1 MTQQAHCLCWI
12 TWDPSPK
19 AFTIPY
25 LDHPVAWYG
34 IIFALGFVLAYLLS
48 QNMLKQ
54 RLAPLYPNEEI
65 CGTIAMQLI
74 DRLTWF
80 IVLGTVIGAR
90 LGEVFFYDWPAYR
103 ENPMNILKIWQGGLA
118 SHGGAVGVL
127 LALAIFCKSQRPAVV
142 LPFLAW
148 LDLLVVP
155 TALVA
160 CLIRIGNFFNQEILG
175 TATQQA
181 WGIIFLH
188 PIDGSAAVA
197 RHPSQLYEAAA
208 YLLTF
213 FFLIFLWRKAGP
225 WWKQGRLTGIFF
237 ILVFTARFFLEF
249 FKLPLS
255 NVIDESF
262 LHMGQYLSLPFI
274 AAGVALVV
282 RSSFTFIQK
291 EDKIKAIN
299 GEN

>member
-1 MTQQAHCLCWI
+1 MTHLPNSLCWI
-12 TWDPSPK
+12 SWDPSRT
-19 AFTIPY
+19 AFTLPY
-25 LDHPVAWYG
+25 IDHPVAWYG

-48 QNMLKQ
+48 QSMLKQ
-54 RLAPLYPNEEI
+54 RLTPLLPDAEI
-65 CGTIAMQLI
+65 RSTVATQLI

-80 IVLGTVIGAR
+80 MVIGTIVGAR

-103 ENPMNILKIWQGGLA
+103 ENPLDILKIWQGGLA

-127 LALAIFCKSQRPAVV
+127 LALAIFCWRQRPPIV

-155 TALVA
+155 IALVA

-175 TATQQA
+175 PATELP

-188 PIDGSAAVA
+188 PIDGSAAVP
-197 RHPSQLYEAAA
+197 RHPSQLYEAAV

-213 FFLIFLWRKAGP
+213 LLLFFL
-225 WWKQGRLTGIFF
+225 WKRTGSCWKLGKLTGIFF
-237 ILVFTARFFLEF
+237 IIVFTARFFLEF
-249 FKLPLS
+249 LKLPLS

-274 AAGVALVV
+274 AAGVALLI
-282 RSSFTFIQK
+282 RSSFTFIHK